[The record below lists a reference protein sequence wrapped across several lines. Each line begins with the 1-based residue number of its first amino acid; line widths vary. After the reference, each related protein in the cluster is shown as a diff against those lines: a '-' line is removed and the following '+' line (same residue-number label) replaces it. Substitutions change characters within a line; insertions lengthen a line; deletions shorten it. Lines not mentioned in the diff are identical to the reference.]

1 MKNMRI
7 AISALIPLL
16 IASLPLAAAELEE
29 IIVTATKRAESVQDV
44 PIAMVAFGGEQIQ
57 ELAIGDLRQLIEY
70 VPGVE
75 LFDDRGVSSQPTW
88 VIRGVGL
95 ADFNANNTPTA
106 AIYYDEF
113 YLTSNIMGGIG
124 MFDID
129 RIEVLKG
136 PQGGLYGRNTTG
148 GAVRV
153 ESARPSLEQ
162 SSGYVSASYGRYD
175 ATAVEGAFGAPI
187 SDSAAFR
194 IAAMSNQGGGYQ
206 DSLATAVDDEW
217 GDADFW
223 AVRAQ
228 LLFEP
233 SDDLSILLK
242 VEGGADGSETPLG
255 HGIGA
260 YDNLGN
266 LCPAIL
272 TGRQDDQTCIHWAN
286 LINLVD
292 GAPIGSLPSDQSG
305 DGKVVLA
312 SPINELD
319 NDWFSVTAR
328 IDWNL
333 ASATATSIT
342 GYIDYTNKQAFDYEG
357 GFLDTGH
364 EFNRSPV
371 EAWSQEF
378 RLTSDTGGPLTWLAG
393 VMLAEDELNEF
404 RTFTFPDNLLIFGGL
419 PSSDRGYDQETTS
432 WSAYGQLDY
441 RIGDQWKI
449 HGSLRY
455 TDEDKELR
463 GGFTTLNEAPGVP
476 GVSPGTPLQ
485 APIGGPMD
493 GFFIFGVNKDF
504 ELEENWSGHIGID
517 WTPTDN
523 ALLYAKLSRGVK
535 SGGFFGGFSLSDPEL
550 DPYIEETVLAYEVG
564 FKSDWLDNTFRLNGA
579 AYFYDYS
586 DVQGFLTVFST
597 VTNTALTKLGNVG
610 DAEHTGFEMDLAW
623 LPRGAEG
630 LSLSGGF
637 AWLDAELES
646 SNTFLAQD
654 FVTDVPFDGLKRAYA
669 PDFSYFVQGRFERPL
684 GNSLLGMVQLNYS
697 WRDDLVGR
705 ETLGTD
711 VDGALFGI
719 DSYGVFNARV
729 QVGAADNRWNVAFVG
744 KNLSDEDYLA
754 NNTFDNLG
762 GYLQSYGRP
771 LTWAIELNYNWE

>member
-1 MKNMRI
+1 MNSMRI
-7 AISALIPLL
+7 AITTVIPLL
-16 IASLPLAAAELEE
+16 IAGMPLQAAELEE
-29 IIVTATKRAESVQDV
+29 IVVTAQKRAESVQDV

-75 LFDDRGVSSQPTW
+75 LFDDRGISSQPTW
-88 VIRGVGL
+88 IIRGVGL

-148 GAVRV
+148 GAIRV
-153 ESARPSLEQ
+153 ESARPSLDE
-162 SSGYVSASYGRYD
+162 SSGYISASYGRYD
-175 ATAVEGAFGAPI
+175 ATALEGAFGGPI
-187 SDSAAFR
+187 SDRAAFR

-206 DSLATAVDDEW
+206 DSLATAADDEW

-233 SDDLSILLK
+233 SDDVSILLK
-242 VEGGADGSETPLG
+242 VEGGADDSETPLG

-260 YDNLGN
+260 YDDVGN

-272 TGRQDDQTCIHWAN
+272 AGRQDDQTCIHWSN
-286 LINLVD
+286 LTNLVIA
-292 GAPIGSLPSDQSG
+292 APIGPLPSAQSG
-305 DGKVVLA
+305 DGRVVLG

-319 NDWFSVTAR
+319 NEWF
-328 IDWNL
+328 
-333 ASATATSIT
+333 SATARVDWDLENVTFTSIT
-342 GYIDYTNKQAFDYEG
+342 GFIDYENRQAFDYEG

-364 EFNRSPV
+364 EFNKSPV
-371 EAWSQEF
+371 KAWSQEF
-378 RLTSDTGGPLTWLAG
+378 RLTSDVEGPVSWLAG
-393 VMLAEDELNEF
+393 LMYAEDELNEF
-404 RTFTFPDNLLIFGGL
+404 RTFTFPDNILIFGGL
-419 PSSDRGYDQETTS
+419 PSSDRGYDQDTTS
-432 WSAYGQLDY
+432 WSVYGQLGY
-441 RIGDQWKI
+441 RFSDQWKI

-463 GGFTTLNEAPGVP
+463 GGYTTLNEAPGVP

-485 APIGGPMD
+485 EPLGGPID
-493 GFFIFGVNKDF
+493 GYFIFDVNKDY
-504 ELEENWSGHIGID
+504 ELDENWSGHVGID

-523 ALLYAKLSRGVK
+523 ILWYGKISRGVK

-550 DPYIEETVLAYEVG
+550 DPYIEETVLAYELG

-579 AYFYDYS
+579 VYYYDYS
-586 DVQGFLTVFST
+586 DVQGFLTVFSE
-597 VTNTALTKLGNVG
+597 VTMTALTKLGNVG
-610 DAEHTGFEMDLAW
+610 DAQHTGVELDFAW

-630 LSLSGGF
+630 LSLSGGIS
-637 AWLDAELES
+637 WLDAELES
-646 SNTFLAQD
+646 SKTFLSQD
-654 FVTDVPFDGLKRAYA
+654 FVTDVPFDGLSRAYA
-669 PDFSYFVQGRFERPL
+669 PDLSYFVQGRFERPL

-697 WRDDLVGR
+697 WRDDLVGK

-729 QVGAADNRWNVAFVG
+729 QVGAADNRWNVAVVG

-762 GYLQSYGRP
+762 GYLQTYGRP
-771 LTWAIELNYNWE
+771 ATWAIEFNYNWE

>member
-1 MKNMRI
+1 MNSTRKAI
-7 AISALIPLL
+7 AAVIAFL
-16 IASLPLAAAELEE
+16 IADMPLQAAELEE
-29 IIVTATKRAESVQDV
+29 IVVTAQKRAESVQDV
-44 PIAMVAFGGEQIQ
+44 PIAMVAYGGEQIQ

-153 ESARPSLEQ
+153 ESAKPSLEE

-175 ATAVEGAFGAPI
+175 ATALEGAVGGPF
-187 SDSAAFR
+187 SDNVAFR
-194 IAAMSNQGGGYQ
+194 IAAMTNQGGGYQ
-206 DSLATAVDDEW
+206 DSLATASDDEW

-233 SDDLSILLK
+233 SDNVSILLK
-242 VEGGADGSETPLG
+242 VEGGADNSETPLG

-260 YDNLGN
+260 YDAVGD

-272 TGRQDDQTCIHWAN
+272 AGSQDDQTCIHWAN
-286 LINLVD
+286 LTNLVIA
-292 GAPIGSLPSDQSG
+292 APIGPLPSDQSG

-319 NDWFSVTAR
+319 NEWLSATAR
-328 IDWNL
+328 IDWDLENV
-333 ASATATSIT
+333 TFTSIT
-342 GYIDYTNKQAFDYEG
+342 GFIDYENRQAFDYEG

-364 EFNRSPV
+364 EFNKSPV

-378 RLTSDTGGPLTWLAG
+378 RLTSDASGPFTWLAG
-393 VMLAEDELNEF
+393 IMYAEDELNEF
-404 RTFTFPDNLLIFGGL
+404 RTFTFPDNILIFGGL

-432 WSAYGQLDY
+432 WSVYAQVGFQ
-441 RIGDQWKI
+441 ISDQWNI
-449 HGSLRY
+449 HGSLRF

-463 GGFTTLNEAPGVP
+463 GGFTSLNVAPGVP
-476 GVSPGTPLQ
+476 GESPGTPLP
-485 APIGGPMD
+485 APLGGPVD
-493 GFFIFGVNKDF
+493 GYFIFGVNRDY
-504 ELEENWSGHIGID
+504 ELDENWSGHIGID

-523 ALLYAKLSRGVK
+523 ALWYAKISRGVK

-564 FKSDWLDNTFRLNGA
+564 FKSDWVDNTFRLNGA
-579 AYFYDYS
+579 AYYYDYS

-597 VTNTALTKLGNVG
+597 VTNTALTKLGNIG
-610 DAEHTGFEMDLAW
+610 DAEHTGFELDFAW

-630 LSLSGGF
+630 LSLSGGI

-646 SNTFLAQD
+646 SNTFVAQD
-654 FVTDVPFDGLKRAYA
+654 FVTEVSYDGLERPYA
-669 PDFSYFVQGRFERPL
+669 PDLSYFIQGRYEWPIGERL
-684 GNSLLGMVQLNYS
+684 MGMVQLNYS
-697 WRDDLVGR
+697 WRDDQLNADTTG
-705 ETLGTD
+705 TLI
-711 VDGALFGI
+711 DGALFGI
-719 DSYGVFNARV
+719 PDYGIVNARA
-729 QVGAADNRWNVAFVG
+729 QVGDSDGRWNVAVFG
-744 KNLSDEDYLA
+744 KNVSDEAYLA

-762 GYLQSYGRP
+762 GYLQTYGRP
-771 LTWAIELNYNWE
+771 ASWGIEFNYNWQ